1 MFELFTNEQ
10 RTQMVENF
18 RVNAIKH
25 KAGEPK
31 SDFKPV
37 VRLFMPAGRV
47 TWLLTEYDPE
57 FGILFGLCDTGFGFP
72 EVGNVAL
79 EELQPIVG
87 KPGIK
92 ADKEFQATMTLS
104 EYAANARRDGFITV

>member
-1 MFELFTNEQ
+1 MFQLFTNEQ

-18 RVNAIKH
+18 RVNATKH

-37 VRLFMPAGRV
+37 VRLFIPAGRV

-57 FGILFGLCDTGFGFP
+57 FGILFGLCDKGFGFP

-79 EELQPIVG
+79 EELQAVTDAS
-87 KPGIK
+87 GIN
-92 ADKEFQATMTLS
+92 ADATFQATKTLS
-104 EYAANARRDGFITV
+104 EYAANARRDGCITV